1 MLDKGDDG
9 DNSDNDNGD
18 GGDDDNGDDN
28 DNDNGDDNDNGNDGE
43 IAERESELSGFPL
56 VTAFNVG

>member
-1 MLDKGDDG
+1 MLDNGDNGYDG
-9 DNSDNDNGD
+9 DNCDNHNGNGNGD
-18 GGDDDNGDDN
+18 
-28 DNDNGDDNDNGNDGE
+28 DGE